1 MLSDCLFCKIVMR
14 EVHAHIFY
22 EDEFHIAF
30 LDIYPITKGQT
41 LVIPKKHHSS
51 YVFSMTDQEYLSL
64 MQVSKIVAT
73 AIDAILKAS
82 RTFMVME
89 GMEIDHAHI
98 KLYPI
103 YSIRKRTSNEIG
115 EMEYYD
121 GYLSTLHGNRADDR
135 TLSCLSKQLKS
146 NLSTKR

>member
-1 MLSDCLFCKIVMR
+1 MR
-14 EVHAHIFY
+14 EVQAHIFY
-22 EDEFHIAF
+22 EDDLHIAF
-30 LDIYPITKGQT
+30 LDIYPITKGQA

-64 MQVSKIVAT
+64 MQTSKVVAT
-73 AIDAILKAS
+73 TIDANLKAS
-82 RTFMVME
+82 RTFMVIE

-98 KLYPI
+98 KLYPM

-121 GYLSTLHGNRADDR
+121 GYLSTLHGNRADES
-135 TLSCLSKQLKS
+135 TLSYLSKQLKS
-146 NLSTKR
+146 NFLKR